1 MNATVI
7 VRYDSSAHEETEPR
21 LRATVDDR
29 GVPHATFE
37 AFRAFVYEWQATD
50 PNGTWEPEGVHLDA
64 GQLVYADEMGE
75 CRWNEDGAGAYALT
89 GFPWWIEEQN

>member
-37 AFRAFVYEWQATD
+37 AFRAFVYEWHAID

-64 GQLVYADEMGE
+64 GSSSTPT
-75 CRWNEDGAGAYALT
+75 RWASAAGTRTAPART
-89 GFPWWIEEQN
+89 P